1 MVRSGILRF
10 GSVLA
15 VAAVVVGAGLGAQER
30 ASLPQ
35 GDEDDP
41 ELYFDVEE
49 YGDDWMRGDTNDDGV
64 VDYAVYLNEDL
75 LKTREVMDF
84 NKDGLI
90 DDFYFYENEVLVREE
105 LDTNYDGAVDLWIH
119 MHEGVYVRKW
129 VRDTDHDGIPD
140 VTKDYGEEE

>member
-1 MVRSGILRF
+1 MLRL
-10 GSVLA
+10 GSALA
-15 VAAVVVGAGLGAQER
+15 VAAVVLVAGLTAQER
-30 ASLPQ
+30 PSLPQ

-41 ELYFDVEE
+41 DLYYDVEK
-49 YGDDWMRGDTNDDGV
+49 YGDDWVLGDRNNDGS
-64 VDYAVYLNEDL
+64 VDYAVYLDEDL

-84 NKDGLI
+84 NNDGLM
-90 DDFYFYENEVLVREE
+90 DDFYFYENEVLVRQE

-129 VRDTDHDGIPD
+129 VRDTDYDGIPD